1 MSWLEKKTEKKETP
15 QEYRREPPK
24 TYDLKEYPD
33 WRLKKIEHLGIND
46 EIILT
51 EYVVEKREFNT
62 HAWNREKND
71 YEPGYVTDAIF
82 QDFEEAKKHYIL
94 MDRRSRGVDRKV
106 TIINVYEEPK

>member
-1 MSWLEKKTEKKETP
+1 MNWFKKKTEKETLP
-15 QEYRREPPK
+15 EYRREPPK
-24 TYDLKEYPD
+24 TYDPKEYPF

-62 HAWNREKND
+62 HAWNREKEA
-71 YEPGYVTDAIF
+71 YEAGYMTDAIF

-106 TIINVYEEPK
+106 TIINIDEESK